1 MAPTFNCNYNIG
13 TVEIYD
19 ELHIYTMEAIKANL
33 SRSLFLVTYVLL
45 GSGTVVILV
54 LDRIEKVHVE
64 DLQRNTRTQ
73 A

>member
-1 MAPTFNCNYNIG
+1 
-13 TVEIYD
+13 
-19 ELHIYTMEAIKANL
+19 MEAIKANL